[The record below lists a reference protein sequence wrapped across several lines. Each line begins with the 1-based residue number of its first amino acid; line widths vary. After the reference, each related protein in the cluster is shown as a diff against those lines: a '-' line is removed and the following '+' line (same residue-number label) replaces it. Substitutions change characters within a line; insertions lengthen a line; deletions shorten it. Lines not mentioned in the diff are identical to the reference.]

1 MYKLNP
7 VENVGHEMLASFWQ
21 EAEYQNFG
29 GFHGGG
35 GGGVGLLIFYT
46 VQYNR
51 FVLSFEGTC
60 CLHLQGNN
68 LIGSSRC

>member
-35 GGGVGLLIFYT
+35 GGGLVF
-46 VQYNR
+46 
-51 FVLSFEGTC
+51 
-60 CLHLQGNN
+60 
-68 LIGSSRC
+68 